1 MTGTLIAHPPGS
13 SESPK
18 RRPWWAKRWLL
29 TLATILLV
37 ILVTAGTV
45 DKVINYPPLGSG
57 DPGGARLAQLQALRS
72 ALPSGA
78 TFIDQGSQEPA
89 WIGSCSDEY
98 FHRGWSNV
106 DYWVEFR
113 PTVSQDQVLRD
124 VTLAMA
130 RLGWTK
136 TGGQWRWS
144 RVLASGSRASASLVA
159 PVSKTPWAI
168 SANATPAAPVGECGG
183 G

>member
-1 MTGTLIAHPPGS
+1 MLATALTVALIA
-13 SESPK
+13 
-18 RRPWWAKRWLL
+18 
-29 TLATILLV
+29 
-37 ILVTAGTV
+37 AGTV
-45 DKVINYPPLGSG
+45 DEAINYPPLGGG
-57 DPGGARLAQLQALRS
+57 DSGGARLSQLQALRS
-72 ALPSGA
+72 TLPSG
-78 TFIDQGSQEPA
+78 TVIIDQGSQEPD

-98 FHRGWSNV
+98 FHRGWTNV
-106 DYWVEFR
+106 GYWVEFR
-113 PTVSQDQVLRD
+113 PTVTQDQVLRD

-136 TGGQWRWS
+136 IVGQWRWS
-144 RVLASGSRASASLVA
+144 RVLASGSRASASLDT